1 MKNKNPNTMPDLPPI
16 FFTFFFNIH
25 KLTFP
30 KRFTFDES
38 SDEKKNLT

>member
-16 FFTFFFNIH
+16 FSLFFNIH